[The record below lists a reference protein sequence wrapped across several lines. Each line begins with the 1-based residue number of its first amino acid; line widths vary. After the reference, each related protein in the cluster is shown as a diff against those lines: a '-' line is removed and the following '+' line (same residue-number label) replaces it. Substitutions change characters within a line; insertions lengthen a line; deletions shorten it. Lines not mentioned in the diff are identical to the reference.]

1 MNEPKK
7 TSPTQ
12 NDDLQLDSAVAQLSD
27 KIAELEAQIAQA
39 KDSALRAQADYQNL
53 QRRSREEKAHVT
65 KFATK
70 ALVEDM
76 LEPLEHLSMTAEQLK
91 NPILDMVLQKL
102 WSVLEDHGL
111 QELKV
116 LGKPY
121 DVLEMEVVDLVDGAT
136 ESDGV
141 VVKIVKRGYSING
154 AIIQH
159 AKVVIGKK

>member
-7 TSPTQ
+7 TSPTP
-12 NDDLQLDSAVAQLSD
+12 NDDLQLDPAVAQLSD

>member
-136 ESDGV
+136 ESDGA